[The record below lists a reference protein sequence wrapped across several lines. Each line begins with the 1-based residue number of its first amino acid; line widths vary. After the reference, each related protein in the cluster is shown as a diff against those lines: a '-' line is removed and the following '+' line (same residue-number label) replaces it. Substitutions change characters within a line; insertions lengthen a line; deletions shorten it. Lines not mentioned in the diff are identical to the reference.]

1 MLIRFPIT
9 YCIHI
14 PYKTSSEQQLQQ
26 QQTTEKVVRG
36 RHDGGYST
44 QNSNQIFE
52 PYTDKHKRKHSI
64 SSKLTC
70 PQQNTPA
77 AAHVD

>member
-1 MLIRFPIT
+1 MSIT
-9 YCIHI
+9 YCIHS

-52 PYTDKHKRKHSI
+52 LYTSNTNETHTI
-64 SSKLTC
+64 SGKLTC